1 MQKQSHR
8 IRCVYFG
15 NPRSTEI
22 RRLSRIF
29 SEKLQKNVMLEPNF
43 SSVSVR
49 KMKRPSCIS
58 LLLVFFTPFMA
69 GAWLTQPE
77 NPEEM
82 AAALEQRAVSGDG
95 LLYPVVEQP
104 AVRIHPPLQLDNS
117 WPNAFLSRIGET
129 ISVRISALTGFY
141 EFRDETGELFWVEF
155 PFAPILWN
163 WVASFLRPF
172 FVSEPDDELL
182 APWRLI
188 DEWTLVS
195 GEAQT
200 DSGMTFST
208 SLETRSTDSGEG
220 VTGEDANPVSSAETL
235 VNHLRISDFTLT
247 SSNLSFTVAWPEDY
261 VIPDHILDLYCTTNF
276 ASSSWRYICS
286 KSSIF
291 VSPYTF
297 TIPAEI
303 VPGWGSL
310 QIHEHNAEC
319 PVSTNIVLSPL
330 DGITVYTNIAY
341 GCTEAPIQTESAFF
355 RVGTRLDTD
364 GDGTPNAYEYLV
376 SGSNPQNADSDGDGL
391 NDSREISLGTNPL
404 NPDTDG
410 DGISDSEE
418 VALGTDPTNADTDGD
433 GLFDDEEIELGT
445 DPCDSDTDHDGIPD
459 GEEIVHETNPRDS
472 DDFLWHQSW
481 LTTGNTPEN
490 VAEKAFIF
498 VQE

>member
-1 MQKQSHR
+1 MELG
-8 IRCVYFG
+8 C
-15 NPRSTEI
+15 
-22 RRLSRIF
+22 L
-29 SEKLQKNVMLEPNF
+29 
-43 SSVSVR
+43 VSAT
-49 KMKRPSCIS
+49 
-58 LLLVFFTPFMA
+58 L
-69 GAWLTQPE
+69 
-77 NPEEM
+77 
-82 AAALEQRAVSGDG
+82 
-95 LLYPVVEQP
+95 
-104 AVRIHPPLQLDNS
+104 
-117 WPNAFLSRIGET
+117 
-129 ISVRISALTGFY
+129 
-141 EFRDETGELFWVEF
+141 
-155 PFAPILWN
+155 
-163 WVASFLRPF
+163 

-330 DGITVYTNIAY
+330 DGITVYT
-341 GCTEAPIQTESAFF
+341 TE
-355 RVGTRLDTD
+355 
-364 GDGTPNAYEYLV
+364 
-376 SGSNPQNADSDGDGL
+376 
-391 NDSREISLGTNPL
+391 
-404 NPDTDG
+404 
-410 DGISDSEE
+410 
-418 VALGTDPTNADTDGD
+418 
-433 GLFDDEEIELGT
+433 
-445 DPCDSDTDHDGIPD
+445 IP
-459 GEEIVHETNPRDS
+459 G
-472 DDFLWHQSW
+472 
-481 LTTGNTPEN
+481 
-490 VAEKAFIF
+490 
-498 VQE
+498 